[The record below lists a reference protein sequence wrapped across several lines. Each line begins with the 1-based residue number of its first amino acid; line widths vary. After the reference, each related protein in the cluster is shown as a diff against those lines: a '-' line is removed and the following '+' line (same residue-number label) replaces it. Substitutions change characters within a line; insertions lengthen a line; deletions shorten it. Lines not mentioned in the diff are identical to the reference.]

1 MKMGEA
7 MYKDQ
12 QANAAPGAEGS
23 GQSQPNDGA
32 EASKEDDVIDADF
45 EEVDDDKKASGQ

>member
-1 MKMGEA
+1 

-12 QANAAPGAEGS
+12 QANGAPGAES
-23 GQSQPNDGA
+23 GDQPQPDDKVDA
-32 EASKEDDVIDADF
+32 PKEDDVIDADF